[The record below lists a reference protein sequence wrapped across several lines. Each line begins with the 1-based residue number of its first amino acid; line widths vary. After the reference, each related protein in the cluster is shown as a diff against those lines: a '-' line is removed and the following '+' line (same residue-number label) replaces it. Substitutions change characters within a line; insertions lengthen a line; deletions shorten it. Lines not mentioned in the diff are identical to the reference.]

1 MRHEYSVLQQ
11 GQSPCIRTTAQLQGL
26 TTTLIHDDAS
36 QLQRVVP
43 QRGCSFAPT
52 QDSVTHIV
60 ELPAGIGGLSCA
72 ALLAH
77 YGLNVTVCE
86 AHYHAG
92 GAAHGFEVDGYKFDA
107 GPSFHA
113 GLSVSPSSNPLK
125 QVLDIVGESIP
136 CKTYDRWIVYNEDG
150 TFPCIAGA
158 DGYRA
163 NILKQGGPE
172 ALRQWEA
179 LEREMQPLQA
189 GAGLFPAAGMRGDL
203 GVLLTAGLFGVRAGW
218 TFAQTGLQ
226 AGKLTGPFSDVVDK
240 VRSASRHCCCGGNTD
255 RAAAGGPCV
264 SRTPF
269 RDRLRSA
276 CVCAGGPAP
285 LLPCIRHASV
295 HGPVS

>member
-1 MRHEYSVLQQ
+1 M
-11 GQSPCIRTTAQLQGL
+11 
-26 TTTLIHDDAS
+26 
-36 QLQRVVP
+36 
-43 QRGCSFAPT
+43 
-52 QDSVTHIV
+52 
-60 ELPAGIGGLSCA
+60 GGLSCA

-77 YGLNVTVCE
+77 YGLSVTVCE

-125 QVLDIVGESIP
+125 QVLDVVGESVA
-136 CKTYDRWIVYNEDG
+136 CKTYDRWMVYNEDG

-163 NILKQGGPE
+163 NILKQGGPQ
-172 ALRQWEA
+172 ALSQWEA
-179 LEREMQPLQA
+179 LEREMLPLQA

-240 VRSASRHCCCGGNTD
+240 VWPQDCAAACG
-255 RAAAGGPCV
+255 AAAGC
-264 SRTPF
+264 
-269 RDRLRSA
+269 SA
-276 CVCAGGPAP
+276 ARRRALCRGGLLCAIGATGM
-285 LLPCIRHASV
+285 
-295 HGPVS
+295 PVQAAL